1 MGQILDFISNNG
13 FAIVMCLLL
22 FFKLLPRMDKME
34 KTVAK
39 DSENTAKVEKSIDTL
54 NDTINNHLVHAI
66 NKLTSEVSRLNG
78 KK

>member
-22 FFKLLPRMDKME
+22 FFKMLPRLDKIDE
-34 KTVAK
+34 TVIK
-39 DSENTAKVEKSIDTL
+39 DSENTAKVEVAVDKLTDVIS
-54 NDTINNHLVHAI
+54 NHLVHSI
-66 NKLTSEVSRLNG
+66 EKLTTEVSRLNG